1 MIFPK
6 PHRDAFPAAAFL
18 FPMAEL
24 QLPKLSYVFLSYN
37 REKYVRA
44 AIESAFAQDYE
55 GELEYI
61 FSDDCSTDSTFDIIK
76 ECVAAYT
83 GNRRVVITQTPR
95 NLHLAGNTNHALQY
109 VTSDWIVRA
118 DDDDLA
124 TPDRCSIIGKAIAAC
139 PDATYVFNRME
150 TFTDAEE
157 NVVLEK
163 LATPRASAPQATI
176 HDIRE
181 GYDAIQGFSARLCLH
196 QVWSVKHYRQ
206 FGPLPAHANYVDDVV
221 SMYRCAILGKC
232 IDINAVTMY
241 IRNGSGNM
249 SRGGDDGTNGF
260 AAVMRLEKFNDKY
273 HNVTLP
279 PLEETIK
286 AVALYRKQY
295 LTEEQ
300 QSQTQSFI
308 DKLHQYLQKHRL
320 LATYWRGSTLNRIRI
335 ARKLGYK
342 GLFSTLRCLPMP
354 LFAALA
360 TGYRRVKSI
369 FLR

>member
-1 MIFPK
+1 
-6 PHRDAFPAAAFL
+6 
-18 FPMAEL
+18 MAEL

-37 REKYVRA
+37 REKYIRA

-83 GNRRVVITQTPR
+83 GNRRVVVTQTPR
-95 NLHLAGNTNHALQY
+95 NLHLAGNTNHALQF

-124 TPDRCSIIGKAIAAC
+124 TPDRCTIVGKAIAAC

-157 NVVLEK
+157 KEILAK
-163 LATPRASAPQATI
+163 LATPREAAPQSTV
-176 HDIRE
+176 HDIKE
-181 GYDAIQGFSARLCLH
+181 GYDALQGFSTHLCLH
-196 QVWSVKHYRQ
+196 QVWSMKHYRQ
-206 FGPLPAHANYVDDVV
+206 FGPLPANANYVDDVV

-232 IDINAVTMY
+232 IDINTVTMY

-273 HNVTLP
+273 HNVILT
-279 PLEETIK
+279 PLEETVK
-286 AVALYRKQY
+286 AVSLYRK
-295 LTEEQ
+295 EHFSDENREK
-300 QSQTQSFI
+300 TQPFI
-308 DKLHQYLQKHRL
+308 DSLHRVLEKHHL

-335 ARKLGYK
+335 ARRLGYND
-342 GLFSTLRCLPMP
+342 LFSALRCLPMP
-354 LFAALA
+354 LFAMMA
-360 TGYRRVKSI
+360 TIYRKVKRI
-369 FLR
+369 FTR